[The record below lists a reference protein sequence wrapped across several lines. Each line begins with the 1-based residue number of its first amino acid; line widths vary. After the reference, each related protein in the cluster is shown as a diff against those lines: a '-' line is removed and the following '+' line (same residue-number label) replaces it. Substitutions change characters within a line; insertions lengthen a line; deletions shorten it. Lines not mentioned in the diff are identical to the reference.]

1 MYDSAPRRN
10 RGNKNGRRNTMGEEK
25 KRLSDIENLY
35 QNEIEPYDFVQLV
48 AGVGSGKTTYVENF
62 IKGNPEKNIP
72 RKTVLL
78 ITSRKSKV
86 LESLNE
92 DDLPVEGKIRK
103 WDSYHCFLS
112 EENELNDENIKYL
125 RILKDG
131 WGEHRVMQK
140 SVVCTNAF
148 IEAYLKYFYKPQD
161 ITTHIWELFDM
172 IVVDEVHSMIVD
184 ASYQSAPFY
193 VRSLINK
200 TLTVLRTAKKEGR
213 KLPACQHVIL
223 MTGTPE
229 PVEGIKADV
238 VIDKREECP
247 NVAPKNVYFIDRD
260 EAKKRI
266 KAQYEKNEKII
277 HFTNHTFFPK
287 DYAKNMDIN
296 KDGVVVSFS
305 KDERRTE
312 LKKSD
317 AKSFKEMEETE
328 KAIREKMLLPDYVK
342 IFATTS
348 RNKEGININNENIP
362 HMYIEAHNRTD
373 AVQMAGRLRVGV
385 KNLYVIVDEKP
396 VREPGWK
403 YEAEFTELTQAR
415 SNPTKGDKGA
425 LNDYLVR
432 VCKDNGIEKFGNNDN
447 CELTAYDKKCEE
459 ISKFIEFAHEK
470 FPYAR
475 FNYVTNRF
483 EYYAWR
489 KLGIEYSQEQESCF
503 KNAYLNGELTS
514 LGKEWFPTANIYNYV
529 SREKRAK
536 AILDEFIA
544 KSDSGKFLQDELDS
558 LCNTLN
564 SVFGTDYK
572 KINRVLEKFTNKHF
586 ERCSQNNKRPNYDK
600 FQLVYGNDTEV

>member
-1 MYDSAPRRN
+1 
-10 RGNKNGRRNTMGEEK
+10 MGEEK

-35 QNEIEPYDFVQLV
+35 QNEIEPHDFVQLV

-103 WDSYHCFLS
+103 WNSYHYFIS
-112 EENELNDENIKYL
+112 DEGELTDENMECL
-125 RILKDG
+125 RTLKDK
-131 WGEHRVMQK
+131 WGEHLVMQK

-148 IEAYLKYFYKPQD
+148 IEAYLKYFYDPND

-172 IVVDEVHSMIVD
+172 IVVDEVHSMVVD

-193 VRSLINK
+193 VRSLVNK
-200 TLTVLRTAKKEGR
+200 SLTVLRNAKKDGR

-229 PVEGIKADV
+229 PVAGITPDF

-247 NVAPKNVYFIDRD
+247 NVAPENVYFIDHD
-260 EAKKRI
+260 EAKKKI
-266 KAQYEKNEKII
+266 KAQYENNEKII
-277 HFTNHTFFPK
+277 HFTNHTIFPE
-287 DYAKNMDIN
+287 DYAKSIDIN
-296 KDGVVVSFS
+296 NEGIVVSFS
-305 KDERRTE
+305 KDERRTD
-312 LKKSD
+312 LKKKYEK
-317 AKSFKEMEETE
+317 AFKEMEETE
-328 KAIREKMLLPDYVK
+328 KAIRENMLLPDYVR

-348 RNKEGININNENIP
+348 RNKEGININNKDIS
-362 HMYIEAHNRTD
+362 HMYIEAHNKTD
-373 AVQMAGRLRVGV
+373 AVQMAGRLRCGV
-385 KNLYVIVDEKP
+385 KNLYVIVDERP

-403 YEAEFTELTQAR
+403 YEADFTEKMMAGK
-415 SNPTKGDKGA
+415 NPTKDEKGT
-425 LNDYLVR
+425 LNIYLENLCDYEGVKKF
-432 VCKDNGIEKFGNNDN
+432 VNHNDSEFTVHDEKCK
-447 CELTAYDKKCEE
+447 E
-459 ISKFIEFAHEK
+459 ISKYIDFAHER

-475 FNYVTNRF
+475 FDYIKNRF
-483 EYYAWR
+483 EYYAWK
-489 KLGIEYSQEQESCF
+489 KLGVEYGQEQEERF
-503 KNAYLNGELTS
+503 KEAYLTGELIS
-514 LGKEWFPTANIYNYV
+514 LGKEWFPTAKICNYV

-544 KSDSGKFLQDELDS
+544 KSDSGKFLHDELDS